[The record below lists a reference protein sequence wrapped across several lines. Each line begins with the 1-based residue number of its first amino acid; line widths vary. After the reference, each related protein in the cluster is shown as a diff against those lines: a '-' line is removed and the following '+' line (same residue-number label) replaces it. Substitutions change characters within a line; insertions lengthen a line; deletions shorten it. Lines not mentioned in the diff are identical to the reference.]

1 MPNSRLRDML
11 ARAGMRMADE
21 LKERLVPHSGELGIA
36 REEILRR
43 FLRDNLPR
51 RYEVSSG
58 FVFDSRAISQ
68 QLDIII
74 ADALVAPRFEVS
86 GGIRFYPCESVV
98 AVGQVKTHVSSRR
111 EMWDAINNLRSV
123 SLLDRTADGQAVCD
137 RTGQS
142 LNPRENHLHRIFTFL
157 IILERSLG
165 GELARELLLEVV
177 QRSEPHLWPNVIVA
191 LEKYVLT
198 YCCDNGICPNT
209 LDARAIALADASD
222 FATGLLRF
230 YIFLSQAINATSVSR
245 MSSSAYLH
253 RLLPLN
259 ADVIYSCT
267 NDEGEP
273 PPFLSTLW
281 TGEWEYP
288 YDDDSPASEDEPR
301 GRHEP
306 KSGGGI

>member
-1 MPNSRLRDML
+1 ML

-58 FVFDSRAISQ
+58 FVFDSSGEISQ

-123 SLLDRTADGQAVCD
+123 SLLDRNYPGTQRFAKQGPF
-137 RTGQS
+137 S
-142 LNPRENHLHRIFTFL
+142 L
-157 IILERSLG
+157 
-165 GELARELLLEVV
+165 
-177 QRSEPHLWPNVIVA
+177 
-191 LEKYVLT
+191 
-198 YCCDNGICPNT
+198 
-209 LDARAIALADASD
+209 
-222 FATGLLRF
+222 
-230 YIFLSQAINATSVSR
+230 
-245 MSSSAYLH
+245 
-253 RLLPLN
+253 
-259 ADVIYSCT
+259 
-267 NDEGEP
+267 
-273 PPFLSTLW
+273 
-281 TGEWEYP
+281 
-288 YDDDSPASEDEPR
+288 
-301 GRHEP
+301 
-306 KSGGGI
+306 

>member
-1 MPNSRLRDML
+1 ML

-21 LKERLVPHSGELGIA
+21 LKERLIPHSGELGIA

-43 FLRDNLPR
+43 FLRDNLPH

-58 FVFDSRAISQ
+58 FVFDSSGEISQ

-74 ADALVAPRFEVS
+74 ADALVAPRFEVPGS
-86 GGIRFYPCESVV
+86 IRFYPCESVV

-111 EMWDAINNLRSV
+111 EMWDAIDNLRSV

-137 RTGQS
+137 RTGQP

-157 IILERSLG
+157 IILERSLS

-230 YIFLSQAINATSVSR
+230 YIFLSQAINVTSVSR
-245 MSSSAYLH
+245 MSSSAYLQ
-253 RLLPLN
+253 LLPFN

-267 NDEGEP
+267 NEESEP

-288 YDDDSPASEDEPR
+288 YDDDSPASEEEQIEWPK
-301 GRHEP
+301 P